1 MVLKLSLS
9 TECSTSIG
17 EPVAKKQCLSESKI
31 ENIIMDVDLHIN
43 LAQRVIK
50 EQFPH
55 INGFES
61 TLLQGKQ
68 HTLTEDMVKNKLQI
82 IHCLQ
87 RHHWIAASTI
97 NNASGEVTVI
107 DSIFKSI
114 DDETKL
120 TISNLFQPTGNSN
133 QLKIK
138 LIITQTQKG
147 SKDCS
152 FFAIAMATAIAFG
165 KNPSKVTFHQESLC
179 AHLVSC
185 LHKQKFISIASYVQ
199 PQLSFDS

>member
-1 MVLKLSLS
+1 MGAELS
-9 TECSTSIG
+9 
-17 EPVAKKQCLSESKI
+17 
-31 ENIIMDVDLHIN
+31 NLHIN

-55 INGFES
+55 INGLES

-68 HTLTEDMVKNKLQI
+68 HTLTECMVKNKLQI

-87 RHHWIAASTI
+87 RHHWIAANTI
-97 NNASGEVTVI
+97 NNASGEITVI

-120 TISNLFQPTGNSN
+120 TISNLFQPSRSSN

-138 LIITQTQKG
+138 LIKTQT
-147 SKDCS
+147 CLYVC
-152 FFAIAMATAIAFG
+152 I
-165 KNPSKVTFHQESLC
+165 TFIT
-179 AHLVSC
+179 VM
-185 LHKQKFISIASYVQ
+185 HK
-199 PQLSFDS
+199 P